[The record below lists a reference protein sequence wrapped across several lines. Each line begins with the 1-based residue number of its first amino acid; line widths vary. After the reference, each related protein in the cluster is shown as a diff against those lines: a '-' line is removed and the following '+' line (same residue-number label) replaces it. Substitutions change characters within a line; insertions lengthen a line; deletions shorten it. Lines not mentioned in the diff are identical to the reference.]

1 MKVLTIANQKGGVG
15 KTAITFNLAH
25 YAADQ
30 GLRVLVIDLDGQGN
44 TSACLENGS
53 GYLGASTL
61 FSEASLP
68 VAPGT
73 TGHKNIW
80 LIGSDASLHDAEAL
94 HIATVSHVRRHI
106 REEIGPS
113 YDLVLLDTPPAFG
126 RRLTAALLSSDFY
139 LVPFTPDPFSLDGVG
154 KLYKSANAI
163 KSAGNDSLRILGIL
177 PNKVNVR
184 SAEQKKVLGE
194 LHKQVGA
201 FVLPTMISERVSVSD
216 ALGRRQ
222 PAWKS
227 PNGESARK
235 GAQEMKAACEEI
247 LKRSDLL

>member
-15 KTAITFNLAH
+15 KTAITFNLAN

-44 TSACLENGS
+44 TSACLEDGG
-53 GYLGASTL
+53 GYVGASTL
-61 FSEASLP
+61 FQEAPLP
-68 VAPGT
+68 AVPGT
-73 TGHKNIW
+73 TEHQNIW
-80 LIGSDASLHDAEAL
+80 LVGADAALHDAEAL
-94 HIATVSHVRRHI
+94 PLATVANVRRHI
-106 REEIGPS
+106 RDEIGPG

-163 KSAGNDSLRILGIL
+163 KAAGNDALRILGIL
-177 PNKVNVR
+177 PNKVNAR
-184 SAEQKKVLGE
+184 SAEQKKVLCE

-201 FVLPTMISERVSVSD
+201 FVLPTAVSERVSVSD

-235 GAQEMKAACEEI
+235 GAQEMKAACAEI
-247 LKRSDLL
+247 LKRAEL

>member
-44 TSACLENGS
+44 TSACLEHGS
-53 GYLGASTL
+53 GYVGASEL
-61 FSEASLP
+61 FKDAPLP
-68 VAPGT
+68 AAPGT
-73 TGHKNIW
+73 TEHPNIW
-80 LIGSDASLHDAEAL
+80 LVGADALLHDAEAL
-94 HIATVSHVRRHI
+94 PLAAVAHVRRHI
-106 REEIGPS
+106 RDELGS
-113 YDLVLLDTPPAFG
+113 NYDLVLIDTPPAFG

-163 KSAGNDSLRILGIL
+163 KSAGNDALRILGIL

-184 SAEQKKVLGE
+184 SAEQKKVLNA
-194 LHKQVGA
+194 LHEQVGA
-201 FVLPTMISERVSVSD
+201 FVLPTMVSERVSVSD

-235 GAQEMKAACEEI
+235 GAKEIKDACSEI
-247 LKRSDLL
+247 LRRTEL